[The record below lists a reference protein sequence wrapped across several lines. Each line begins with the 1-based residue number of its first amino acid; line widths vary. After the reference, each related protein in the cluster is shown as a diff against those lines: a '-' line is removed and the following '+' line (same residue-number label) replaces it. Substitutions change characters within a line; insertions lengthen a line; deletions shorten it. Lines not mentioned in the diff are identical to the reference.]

1 MKAKLILMRTL
12 IGLGGL
18 LLAATPSLASAHD
31 NLGGDELVVAN
42 WMLVGAFAVIVM
54 GVLAGIWA
62 AKAGQFTNV
71 EESKFRMIDNAED
84 YDAIMAEADAQ
95 ERAAHQAREA
105 ANRARETEAAASGSR
120 GLKRE
125 LEDQHVVP

>member
-1 MKAKLILMRTL
+1 MKAKLLLMRTL
-12 IGLGGL
+12 AGLGGL

-42 WMLVGAFAVIVM
+42 WMLVGAFVVIVM

-62 AKAGQFTNV
+62 ARAGQFTNV

-84 YDAIMAEADAQ
+84 YDAIMAEAAAR
-95 ERAAHQAREA
+95 ERAARQAEEDA
-105 ANRARETEAAASGSR
+105 KRAREIASTGSR